1 MSQIRITNR
10 GARRIRNGH
19 LWVYRS
25 DVRDATGVEAG
36 AIVRAIDEAGNF
48 VGQAFYSDA
57 SEIALRFLTT
67 CNETI
72 DREWWRA
79 RLRHCGERRAAI
91 ARETNAYRLVYS
103 EGDLLSSLIVD
114 VYDKVFVIQTLSQ
127 GAEQLKVML
136 VELLAEEFSPQAIV
150 ERNDA
155 RVRELEGLDLRSG
168 VLYGRVTE
176 PGAVAKG
183 SYQSSRAYDP
193 VATAPGSE
201 TGLDEIEIN
210 QHGVRFVV
218 SPLGGQKTGAFLD
231 QRENY
236 LAAKRVARGKAL
248 DCFTFNGGFALH
260 IAPVCESVRGLDISN
275 DAITAARRN
284 AESNGAS
291 NVEFRVANVFDALRE
306 FENDGER

>member
-91 ARETNAYRLVYS
+91 ARETNAYRLAHS
-103 EGDLLSSLIVD
+103 EGELLSSLIAD
-114 VYDKVFVIQTLSQ
+114 VYHTVIIIQTPSPRLRQMKLMS
-127 GAEQLKVML
+127 AEV
-136 VELLAEEFSPQAIV
+136 
-150 ERNDA
+150 
-155 RVRELEGLDLRSG
+155 
-168 VLYGRVTE
+168 
-176 PGAVAKG
+176 
-183 SYQSSRAYDP
+183 
-193 VATAPGSE
+193 
-201 TGLDEIEIN
+201 
-210 QHGVRFVV
+210 
-218 SPLGGQKTGAFLD
+218 
-231 QRENY
+231 
-236 LAAKRVARGKAL
+236 
-248 DCFTFNGGFALH
+248 
-260 IAPVCESVRGLDISN
+260 
-275 DAITAARRN
+275 
-284 AESNGAS
+284 
-291 NVEFRVANVFDALRE
+291 
-306 FENDGER
+306 